1 MTIISIQFGP
11 RPEGKC
17 KQATGFRNSR
27 MARLGWGILTI
38 ATIGMLVFGADLVA
52 RGVSGYVAGGIEQF
66 YRPGAQVP
74 RPRL

>member
-1 MTIISIQFGP
+1 
-11 RPEGKC
+11 
-17 KQATGFRNSR
+17 

-66 YRPGAQVP
+66 YRLGAQVP